1 MNRLINNRTL
11 AIVTFLLA
19 PVFITA
25 VPSAAFADF
34 LYASD
39 LDGPQIY
46 KVDQSTGALLQTIP
60 VKEGQDT
67 LVFNNQGNIIYSAY
81 FAGQIRMVNPAV
93 GISSDTLVATV
104 GGRPVDLALTPD
116 GNSVLATNQITGQ
129 IDKIDLTHPGST
141 PTAFGNGQYT
151 GGIAFDTSG
160 RLFAV
165 SNNQIVQLNPTN
177 LTTVIASSGPLTG
190 LDGLAFDP
198 FTGKLFAASRTVNG
212 VSGREGFY
220 ELSLSPGSFL
230 QANLI
235 TSSSF
240 PTTFDVDGLEPDGK
254 GHLYLADEGR
264 DQKIYQYDLT
274 TGQLTALSGALPGLD
289 DLAPLAGAGAPPTT
303 TPEPASLTLLIVG
316 AVGTLGYA
324 WRRRKQTA

>member
-1 MNRLINNRTL
+1 MNQMARNRAL
-11 AIVTFLLA
+11 AIATLVLA
-19 PVFITA
+19 PVFIMA
-25 VPSAAFADF
+25 VPDAASGDF
-34 LYASD
+34 LYATD

-46 KVDQSTGALLQTIP
+46 KVDKSTGALLQTIP
-60 VKEGQDT
+60 VQQGQDT

-81 FAGQIRMVNPAV
+81 FAGQIRIVNPAV
-93 GISSDTLVATV
+93 GISSDTLLATV

-129 IDKIDLTHPGST
+129 IDKVDLTHPGST

-165 SNNQIVQLNPTN
+165 SNSQIVQLNPT
-177 LTTVIASSGPLTG
+177 TFSVIASSGPLTG

-289 DLAPLAGAGAPPTT
+289 DLAPLAGAGAPPAT

-316 AVGTLGYA
+316 AVGALGYA